1 MNHSRAVLLD
11 IDGTLLHSGDAQAE
25 SWLRVL
31 QDFGYPVKWGQVRA
45 RVGMG
50 QDRLLRELC
59 GISEESPR
67 ARRMLPIRQLLL
79 RSRYLPKLEVLPHVR
94 EFLQRLQRAGRKVLI
109 ATSASRSEAMAL
121 LGHAQ
126 LLTDFDHVVCREDAP
141 QTKPAPDVVRAALER
156 VGIRPENASF
166 VASSPYDLAAAHTA
180 QVPSIALRSGG
191 WPDSALLEASAI
203 YDDLEQLLAHFDSS
217 PLSGDASPSVAPKP
231 FAWREPALWP
241 ITAQAT
247 KIHAA

>member
-11 IDGTLLHSGDAQAE
+11 IDGTLLHSANAQAE

-59 GISEESPR
+59 GISEDSPR

-79 RSRYLPKLEVLPHVR
+79 RSRYLPKLQVLPHVR
-94 EFLQRLQRAGRKVLI
+94 EFLQRLQRAGTKVLI
-109 ATSASRSEAMAL
+109 ATSAPRSEALAL

-126 LLTDFDHVVCREDAP
+126 LLTEFDHVACREDAP

-156 VGIRPENASF
+156 AGIRAENAIF

-180 QVPSIALRSGG
+180 HVSSVALRSGG

-203 YDDLEQLLAHFDSS
+203 YDNLGQLLARFDSS
-217 PLSGDASPSVAPKP
+217 PLSGDGGPTNAVRP

-241 ITAQAT
+241 SGTQSK